1 MCIKRKF
8 ATKRNKKNT
17 RNKKKKM
24 NRIYFLVIVCFV
36 YMVDYS
42 EQKTCSSLEQD
53 VDYKGNDL
61 LHTFAKS
68 ADGIIILYL

>member
-1 MCIKRKF
+1 LPQKEIKKIRE
-8 ATKRNKKNT
+8 T
-17 RNKKKKM
+17 KKKKM
-24 NRIYFLVIVCFV
+24 KRIYFLVIVCFV

>member
-1 MCIKRKF
+1 
-8 ATKRNKKNT
+8 
-17 RNKKKKM
+17 M

-68 ADGIIILYL
+68 ADGIILSIYIYIIILQNFSK

>member
-1 MCIKRKF
+1 MPQKEIKKIRE
-8 ATKRNKKNT
+8 T
-17 RNKKKKM
+17 KKKKM
-24 NRIYFLVIVCFV
+24 KRIYFLVIVCFV

>member
-1 MCIKRKF
+1 
-8 ATKRNKKNT
+8 
-17 RNKKKKM
+17 
-24 NRIYFLVIVCFV
+24 
-36 YMVDYS
+36 MVDYS

-68 ADGIIILYL
+68 ADGIILSIFNYFTKFF